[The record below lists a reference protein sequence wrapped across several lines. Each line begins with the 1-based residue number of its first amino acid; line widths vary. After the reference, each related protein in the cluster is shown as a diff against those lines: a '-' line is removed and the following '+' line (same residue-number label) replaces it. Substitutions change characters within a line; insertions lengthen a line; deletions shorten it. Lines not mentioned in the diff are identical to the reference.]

1 MSKSVNKVVLRP
13 VSKMSGLQNAFTFDP
28 LVLFEGTSAEGPATS
43 SSSQAPSKILPRDV
57 LICTM
62 YFCLNCLGKAHF
74 HLLNLHRCLNHTTR
88 LEVK

>member
-1 MSKSVNKVVLRP
+1 MSCYVVSTRCQAY
-13 VSKMSGLQNAFTFDP
+13 KNAFTFDP
-28 LVLFEGTSAEGPATS
+28 LFLFEGTSAEGPATS

-57 LICTM
+57 LRCTM

-74 HLLNLHRCLNHTTR
+74 HLLNLHWCLYHTTC